1 MDTLQL
7 DSAQLTVFQNDSRF
21 DYDRELVGGSQN
33 LLEWLTTVIS
43 EWLEETFNVL
53 VDNDVVY
60 YSLIGLGA
68 LLVLFLSWLV
78 WKKNPKL
85 FMRKEE
91 EPLDYDVQEDTIY
104 GVDFEAGISEALSQ
118 KDYRQAVR
126 LLYLQTLKQLSDAG
140 HIDWQP
146 SKTPSQYVR
155 EYGQKAFAELSQHF
169 ILVRYG
175 NFEATEELFQ
185 EMREL
190 QGQTIVQSSEDNAA
204 QPTMNA
210 ALSSMDYKKG
220 GEP

>member
-7 DSAQLTVFQNDSRF
+7 DSAQLAVFQNDSRF

-155 EYGQKAFAELSQHF
+155 EYGHKAFAELSQHF

-175 NFEATEELFQ
+175 NFEATEALFQ

-190 QGQTIVQSSEDNAA
+190 QGQSIVKSSEDNAA
-204 QPTMNA
+204 QPTMND
-210 ALSSMDYKKG
+210 MHYKKG

>member
-7 DSAQLTVFQNDSRF
+7 DSTQLAVFQHDSRF
-21 DYDRELVGGSQN
+21 DYDRELVSGSQN
-33 LLEWLTTVIS
+33 LIEWLTTVIS
-43 EWLEETFNVL
+43 DWIEDTFNVL

-85 FMRKEE
+85 FMPKEDD
-91 EPLDYDVQEDTIY
+91 PLDYDVQEDTIY

-169 ILVRYG
+169 IRVRYG

-185 EMREL
+185 EMKEL
-190 QGQTIVQSSEDNAA
+190 QQQCIE
-204 QPTMNA
+204 
-210 ALSSMDYKKG
+210 KG

>member
-7 DSAQLTVFQNDSRF
+7 DSTQLAVFQHDSRF
-21 DYDRELVGGSQN
+21 NYDRELIGGSQN
-33 LLEWLTTVIS
+33 LLEWLTTVIR
-43 EWLEETFNVL
+43 EWLEDTFDVL

-60 YSLIGLGA
+60 YSLIGLGV
-68 LLVLFLSWLV
+68 LLVLFIAWLV

-85 FMRKEE
+85 FMRKED

-104 GVDFEAGISEALSQ
+104 GVDFEASIREALSRQ
-118 KDYRQAVR
+118 DYRQAVR
-126 LLYLQTLKQLSDAG
+126 LLYLQTLKQLSDAS

-155 EYGQKAFAELSQHF
+155 EYSHKAFAELSSHF
-169 ILVRYG
+169 VRVRYG

-185 EMREL
+185 KMKEL
-190 QGQTIVQSSEDNAA
+190 QGQCRVHSSEE
-204 QPTMNA
+204 
-210 ALSSMDYKKG
+210 KG

>member
-7 DSAQLTVFQNDSRF
+7 DSTQLAVFQHDPRF

-60 YSLIGLGA
+60 YSLIALGV
-68 LLVLFLSWLV
+68 LLVLFIAWLV

-85 FMRKEE
+85 FMRKED
-91 EPLDYDVQEDTIY
+91 EPLDYEVQEDTIY
-104 GVDFEAGISEALSQ
+104 GVDFEAGIREALSRQ
-118 KDYRQAVR
+118 DYRQAIR

-155 EYGQKAFAELSQHF
+155 EYGHQAFAQLSGHF
-169 ILVRYG
+169 VRVRYG
-175 NFEATEELFQ
+175 NFEATEELFL
-185 EMREL
+185 EMKEL
-190 QGQTIVQSSEDNAA
+190 QQALNSQTSTLNSE
-204 QPTMNA
+204 
-210 ALSSMDYKKG
+210 KG